1 MSGCL
6 CLRSDAVV
14 SPELNAVAPK
24 IATSTS
30 NKTDLDGITLTG
42 VSLSFLQRLRAGAV
56 KKRAAAGPPSDTRT
70 ACDALGKQLRAPRRE
85 GEPLTTGDVCFEIV
99 KPATAARK
107 CAYAELDAAP
117 GESGQ
122 ATAFVSHAW
131 SYPFDWLISALEE
144 AGLPKKTLFW
154 IDIAVV
160 NQHKHADHGFDWW
173 SSTFRNAVAEIG
185 HTLLVLAPWHAP
197 VTLKRAWYAAR
208 LKPPLH
214 CEAAFE
220 FCSPPSGVCGR
231 STARSSPTPSCTC
244 CCQRPS
250 ATRS

>member
-30 NKTDLDGITLTG
+30 NKTELDGITLTG

-85 GEPLTTGDVCFEIV
+85 GEPLTTGDVCFEII

-173 SSTFRNAVAEIG
+173 SSTFRNAVAA
-185 HTLLVLAPWHAP
+185 T
-197 VTLKRAWYAAR
+197 
-208 LKPPLH
+208 
-214 CEAAFE
+214 
-220 FCSPPSGVCGR
+220 S
-231 STARSSPTPSCTC
+231 STARRERSTTPAQKSPRSSTSASSPPAKAPSGRRGAPASC
-244 CCQRPS
+244 S
-250 ATRS
+250 RSPRSRSS